1 MFSYANYQRCL
12 YFKTT
17 FILATQ
23 REDITSKDLITV
35 MIFLENLL
43 GLFYLSLVRRF
54 SMRSITYPFQDV
66 DYGAR
71 PAKTAIPLTTGVKLI
86 EMSPRSSTTGVVA
99 KYSRPWVSQEIYL

>member
-1 MFSYANYQRCL
+1 MLVFQDYFYFSYSEGGL
-12 YFKTT
+12 
-17 FILATQ
+17 
-23 REDITSKDLITV
+23 TSKDLITV

-71 PAKTAIPLTTGVKLI
+71 PAKTAIPLTTRVKLI
-86 EMSPRSSTTGVVA
+86 EMSTRSSTTGVVA
-99 KYSRPWVSQEIYL
+99 KYSSPWVSQEIYL